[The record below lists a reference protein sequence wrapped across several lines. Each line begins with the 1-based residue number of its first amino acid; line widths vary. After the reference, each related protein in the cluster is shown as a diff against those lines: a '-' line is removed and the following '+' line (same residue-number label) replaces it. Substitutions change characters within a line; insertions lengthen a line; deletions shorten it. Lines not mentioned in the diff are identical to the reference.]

1 MKLRDIDVKLEEPFE
16 QQQKKVK
23 KLKSIYTCQ
32 IVSSVKIVNRGIG
45 RTKLFITLKISLG
58 LGYLLFY
65 WWFVISRILS
75 SISANEISSSKI
87 KIILRES

>member
-32 IVSSVKIVNRGIG
+32 IVSSVKIVNPRDW
-45 RTKLFITLKISLG
+45 K
-58 LGYLLFY
+58 
-65 WWFVISRILS
+65 
-75 SISANEISSSKI
+75 N
-87 KIILRES
+87 